1 MNICYEGML
10 FARKGCV
17 TVNWMKALG
26 SMLLFLL
33 VTSVVPAVAQQGV
46 IKEIVF
52 FGNERVDKRI
62 ILKEIKSKVG
72 EPFSPERVREDI
84 KAIYRLGYF
93 RDVQVDVA
101 EAKGEIIL
109 TFAVIEKASVANI
122 VISGNS
128 KLSQED
134 IEGVIEVKRDS
145 VLDMG
150 KVRSSV
156 TEIKKLYTSKRYFGS
171 EVEYRVELEQGN
183 KAVVYFD
190 IVEGVKGY
198 LTKIAF
204 VGNKVFGSRRLRGA
218 MKTKQKGWFWWL
230 SGAGKLESDVIELDI
245 NRIRSLYLDEGY
257 VTVKVNTPEIALSK
271 NKKSI
276 QITIRIEEG
285 EQYKLGSLDITGDI
299 LTTKEELLKG
309 FKSRVHKVYRASLVQ
324 KDLLWLTDQYTDRG
338 YAYADVAPLTMLDQ
352 EKKLVYLTFK
362 IDKGIIAH
370 INRIE
375 IEGNTKTRDKVIRR
389 ELKIAEGDIYS
400 STRLRK
406 SRERVLRSGYFKD
419 VEFSPSPTEKKDL
432 IDLDIRVEEQQMGRL
447 AFGAGYSNV
456 HGVIGSVAL
465 SHGNLF
471 GLGYKASLKVELG
484 GDVRNFNLSFTDPR
498 FLDTPYSL
506 GLTGYN
512 ETEDYDSYSVDV
524 TGGGLTIGREI
535 TENIVASLGYR
546 FERVRIYDVFS
557 TPGKVAVQDDPLTPL
572 PVDEY
577 VAPEPPGGY
586 QPGDYIYDSKGTTTT
601 GKVTFTLTRN
611 TLNDPYF
618 PTNGSN
624 IWVSGSVAGL
634 GGDNFFYSLSAGAS
648 WFHPIVGDLVLNL
661 RATAGTIHPYTN
673 EPVPVN
679 EKFYV
684 GGINTI
690 RGFEYGSAGPLGS
703 RTVYK
708 GVDNVVPLD
717 GRIDEYVFDHKVHSD
732 PIGALNM
739 VVGNVELLYPL
750 SKALGLRAA
759 VFYDVGKGW
768 GGGDPDN
775 RFDNSFLPL
784 RQAVGAGIRWYSPFG
799 PIRVDW
805 GYNLSPRSGRGE
817 KTNAWDF
824 SMGTL
829 F

>member
-1 MNICYEGML
+1 L
-10 FARKGCV
+10 SRKGCV
-17 TVNWMKALG
+17 PVSWMKVLVYI
-26 SMLLFLL
+26 LFFLF

-46 IKEIVF
+46 IKEIVV

-72 EPFSPERVREDI
+72 APFSPETVREDI

-101 EAKGEIIL
+101 ETKGEIIL
-109 TFAVIEKASVANI
+109 TFAVIEKPYVANI
-122 VISGNS
+122 VVSGNS

-134 IEGVIEVKRDS
+134 IEGAIEVKRDS

-171 EVEYRVELEQGN
+171 EVGYRVELEQGN
-183 KAVVYFD
+183 RAVVYFD

-218 MKTKQKGWFWWL
+218 MKTKEKGWFWWL
-230 SGAGKLESDVIELDI
+230 SGAGKLESDVLELDAT
-245 NRIRSLYLDEGY
+245 RIRNLYLDQGY
-257 VTVKVNTPEIALSK
+257 VTVKVDKPEITLSK

-309 FKSRVHKVYRASLVQ
+309 FKSRVNKVYRASLVQ

-338 YAYADVAPLTMLDQ
+338 YAYADVAPLTTLDS
-352 EKKLVYLTFK
+352 EKKLVNLTFK

-456 HGVIGSVAL
+456 HGVIGSVSL

-471 GLGYKASLKVELG
+471 GRGYKASLKVELG
-484 GDVRNFNLSFTDPR
+484 GDVRNFNVSVTDPR
-498 FLDTPYSL
+498 FLDTPFAL
-506 GLTGYN
+506 GLTGYS
-512 ETEDYDSYSVDV
+512 ETDDYDSYSVDV
-524 TGGGLTIGREI
+524 AGGGLTIGREI
-535 TENIVASLGYR
+535 TENIVATLGYR
-546 FERVRIYDVFS
+546 FERVRVYDVFS
-557 TPGKVAVQDDPLTPL
+557 TPGADEIGDDDTL
-572 PVDEY
+572 PGY
-577 VAPEPPGGY
+577 VPAQPPGGY
-586 QPGDYIYDSKGTTTT
+586 QPGDYIYDEWKRGPSLTSK
-601 GKVTFTLTRN
+601 VILTFTRN

-618 PTNGSN
+618 PTEGSE
-624 IWVSGSVAGL
+624 IWVSGAVAGL
-634 GGDNFFYSLSAGAS
+634 GGNNFFYSGSAGAS
-648 WFHPIVGDLVLNL
+648 WFHPIIGDLVLNL
-661 RATAGTIHPYTN
+661 R
-673 EPVPVN
+673 
-679 EKFYV
+679 
-684 GGINTI
+684 
-690 RGFEYGSAGPLGS
+690 GSAGFIRPYS
-703 RTVYK
+703 RKDVPINERFYIGGIKSLRGFDYGMAGPVSYRPVYI
-708 GVDNVVPLD
+708 GVDNDANGLIDRYEKSGNKVP
-717 GRIDEYVFDHKVHSD
+717 DE

-739 VVGNVELLYPL
+739 VVFNTEFLYPL

-759 VFYDVGKGW
+759 AFFDVGKGW
-768 GGGDPDN
+768 GGGETS
-775 RFDNSFLPL
+775 FDNSFWPL
-784 RQAVGAGIRWYSPFG
+784 RYAAGVGIRWYSPFG
-799 PIRVDW
+799 PIRIDW
-805 GYNLSPRSGRGE
+805 GYNLSPKSGRGE
-817 KTNAWDF
+817 KTNVWDF

>member
-1 MNICYEGML
+1 L
-10 FARKGCV
+10 SRKGCV
-17 TVNWMKALG
+17 PVSWMKALG
-26 SMLLFLL
+26 YMLLFLL

-46 IKEIVF
+46 LKEIVV

-101 EAKGEIIL
+101 ETKGEIIL
-109 TFAVIEKASVANI
+109 TFAVIEKPYVANI

-134 IEGVIEVKRDS
+134 IEGAVEVKRDS

-218 MKTKQKGWFWWL
+218 MKTKEKGWFWWL
-230 SGAGKLESDVIELDI
+230 SGAGKMESDVLEVDI
-245 NRIRSLYLDEGY
+245 NRIRSLYLDQGY
-257 VTVKVNTPEIALSK
+257 VTVKVNAPEITLSK

-309 FKSRVHKVYRASLVQ
+309 FKCRVNKVYRASLVQ
-324 KDLLWLTDQYTDRG
+324 KDLLWLTDQYTDKG

-352 EKKLVYLTFK
+352 EKKLVNLTFK

-370 INRIE
+370 INRIA

-456 HGVIGSVAL
+456 HGVIGSVSL

-471 GLGYKASLKVELG
+471 GLGYKAALKVELG
-484 GDVRNFNLSFTDPR
+484 GDVRNFNVSFTDPR
-498 FLDTPYSL
+498 FLDTPFSL
-506 GLTGYN
+506 GLVGYS
-512 ETEDYDSYSVDV
+512 ETDTYDNYSVDV
-524 TGGGLTIGREI
+524 AGGGLTIGREI
-535 TENIVASLGYR
+535 TENIVATLGYR
-546 FERVRIYDVFS
+546 FERVRIYDVYS
-557 TPGKVAVQDDPLTPL
+557 TSGTPVADDPTTPL
-572 PVDEY
+572 VDESLN
-577 VAPEPPGGY
+577 AIPPQGY
-586 QPGDYIYDSKGTTTT
+586 QPGDYIYDEWKRGPSLTS
-601 GKVTFTLTRN
+601 KVTLTFARN

-618 PTNGSN
+618 PTNGSE
-624 IWVSGSVAGL
+624 IWVSGALAGL
-634 GGDNFFYSLSAGAS
+634 GGNNYFYSASAGAS

-661 RATAGTIHPYTN
+661 RGSAGFIRPYSHKDVPIN
-673 EPVPVN
+673 ER
-679 EKFYV
+679 FYV
-684 GGINTI
+684 GGIKSL
-690 RGFEYGSAGPLGS
+690 RGFDYGMAGPVEMPKV
-703 RTVYK
+703 RYW
-708 GVDNVVPLD
+708 DHD
-717 GRIDEYVFDHKVHSD
+717 GDGTADKAYSTFGGDTL
-732 PIGALNM
+732 GALNM
-739 VVGNVELLYPL
+739 VVFNTEFLYPL

-759 VFYDVGKGW
+759 AFFDVGKGW
-768 GGGDPDN
+768 GGGDN
-775 RFDNSFLPL
+775 SFDNSFWPL
-784 RQAVGAGIRWYSPFG
+784 RYAAGVGIRWYSPFG

-805 GYNLSPRSGRGE
+805 GYNLSQRSGRGE
-817 KTNAWDF
+817 KTNVWDF

>member
-1 MNICYEGML
+1 LTREIY
-10 FARKGCV
+10 V
-17 TVNWMKALG
+17 TMRWTKTLG
-26 SMLLFLL
+26 SMLLLLL
-33 VTSVVPAVAQQGV
+33 VTSVVPAIAQQGV
-46 IKEIVF
+46 IKEIVV

-72 EPFSPERVREDI
+72 DPFSPEKVREDI

-101 EAKGEIIL
+101 ETKGEIIL
-109 TFAVIEKASVANI
+109 TFAVIEKPYVANI
-122 VISGNS
+122 VISGNN
-128 KLSQED
+128 KLSVED

-145 VLDMG
+145 VLDIG

-183 KAVVYFD
+183 KSVVYFD

-204 VGNKVFGSRRLRGA
+204 MGNKVFGSRKLRGV
-218 MKTKQKGWFWWL
+218 MKTKEKGWFWWL
-230 SGAGKLESDVIELDI
+230 SGAGKLEKDVLDLDV

-257 VTVKVNTPEIALSK
+257 VTVKVNEPELTLSK

-276 QITIRIEEG
+276 QITMRIEEG

-299 LTTKEELLKG
+299 LATKEELLKG
-309 FKSRVHKVYRASLVQ
+309 FKSSVKKVYRSSLVQ
-324 KDLLWLTDQYTDRG
+324 KDLLWLTDQYTDKG

-352 EKKLVYLTFK
+352 EKKLVHLTFK
-362 IDKGIIAH
+362 IDKGIEVF

-389 ELKIAEGDIYS
+389 ELKIAEGDLYS

-419 VEFSPSPTEKKDL
+419 VEFSPSPTEKKEL
-432 IDLDIRVEEQQMGRL
+432 IDLDIRVEEQQMGKL

-456 HGVIGSVAL
+456 HGVVGSVAL

-471 GLGYKASLKVELG
+471 GRGFKGNFKVEVG
-484 GDVRNFNLSFTDPR
+484 ADVQNFNISLTDPR
-498 FLDTPYSL
+498 FLDTQTSVSV
-506 GLTGYN
+506 TGYK
-512 ETEDYDSYSVDV
+512 ESESYDTYAVDV
-524 TGGGLTIGREI
+524 AGGGIIIGREI
-535 TENIVASLGYR
+535 TENIVAALGYR
-546 FERVRIYDVFS
+546 FEQVRVHDVFS
-557 TPGKVAVQDDPLTPL
+557 VPGQPSPPGPPPPL
-572 PVDEY
+572 P
-577 VAPEPPGGY
+577 PQGY
-586 QPGDYIYDSKGTTTT
+586 QPGDDIYDEWQRGASTTS
-601 GKVTFTLTRN
+601 KVTFTLTRN

-618 PTNGSN
+618 PTKGSN
-624 IWVSGSVAGL
+624 IWISGAIAGL
-634 GGDNFFYSLSAGAS
+634 GGNNYFYSVSGGAS

-661 RATAGTIHPYTN
+661 RANAGTVQAYTST
-673 EPVPVN
+673 PVPIN
-679 EKFYV
+679 ERFYV
-684 GGINTI
+684 GGINTL
-690 RGFEYGSAGPLGS
+690 RGFEYGSAGPVQNRVHTWDHDS
-703 RTVYK
+703 NPITPE
-708 GVDNVVPLD
+708 VP
-717 GRIDEYVFDHKVHSD
+717 FAASTSHD

-739 VVGNVELLYPL
+739 VAFNTELLYPL

-759 VFYDVGKGW
+759 VFFDVGKGW
-768 GGGDPDN
+768 GGGDTK
-775 RFDNSFLPL
+775 FDNNFWPL
-784 RQAVGAGIRWYSPFG
+784 RYAAGAGIRWYSPFG

-805 GYNLSPRSGRGE
+805 GYNLSPKASRGE
-817 KTNAWDF
+817 KTNVWDF

>member
-1 MNICYEGML
+1 L
-10 FARKGCV
+10 TRKGYV
-17 TVNWMKALG
+17 PVSWMKALVY
-26 SMLLFLL
+26 SLLFLL
-33 VTSVVPAVAQQGV
+33 VTSIVPAVAQQGV
-46 IKEIVF
+46 LKEIVV

-72 EPFSPERVREDI
+72 APFAPETVREDI
-84 KAIYRLGYF
+84 KAIYRLGFF

-101 EAKGEIIL
+101 ETKGEIIL
-109 TFAVIEKASVANI
+109 TFAVIEKPYVANI

-134 IEGVIEVKRDS
+134 IEGAVEVKRDS

-171 EVEYRVELEQGN
+171 EVAYRVELEQGN
-183 KAVVYFD
+183 RAVVYFD

-198 LTKIAF
+198 LTKIVF

-218 MKTKQKGWFWWL
+218 MKTKEKGWFWWL
-230 SGAGKLESDVIELDI
+230 SGAGKLESDVLELDV

-257 VTVKVNTPEIALSK
+257 VTVKVNTPEVTLSK

-309 FKSRVHKVYRASLVQ
+309 FKSRVNKVYRAYMVQ

-338 YAYADVAPLTMLDQ
+338 YAYADVAPLTTLDS

-389 ELKIAEGDIYS
+389 DLKIAEGDIYS
-400 STRLRK
+400 STRIRK

-419 VEFSPSPTEKKDL
+419 VEFNPSPTEKKDL
-432 IDLDIRVEEQQMGRL
+432 IDLDIRVEEQQMGKL

-471 GLGYKASLKVELG
+471 GRGYKASIRVELG
-484 GDVRNFNLSFTDPR
+484 GDVRNFYVSFTDPR

-506 GLTGYN
+506 SLTGYN
-512 ETEDYDSYSVDV
+512 ETDDYDTYSVDV
-524 TGGGLTIGREI
+524 AGGGLTIGREI
-535 TENIVASLGYR
+535 AENITAALGYR
-546 FERVRIYDVFS
+546 FEQVRIHDVFS
-557 TPGKVAVQDDPLTPL
+557 VPGVPDTIHV
-572 PVDEY
+572 
-577 VAPEPPGGY
+577 PPTDAIPPQGY
-586 QPGDYIYDSKGTTTT
+586 QPGDYIYDQQGTSTT

-618 PTNGSN
+618 PTSGSE
-624 IWVSGSVAGL
+624 IWVAGAVAGL
-634 GGDNFFYSLSAGAS
+634 GGDNFFYSASAGAS

-661 RATAGTIHPYTN
+661 RATAGTIHSYTD
-673 EPVPVN
+673 EPVPIN

-684 GGINTI
+684 GGIKSM
-690 RGFEYGSAGPLGS
+690 RGFEYGFAGPVTHREHTWDDDG
-703 RTVYK
+703 
-708 GVDNVVPLD
+708 NPLTP
-717 GRIDEYVFDHKVHSD
+717 KVAYAGPEKD

-739 VVGNVELLYPL
+739 VVFNTELLYPL

-768 GGGDPDN
+768 GGGDPES

-784 RQAVGAGIRWYSPFG
+784 RQSVGAGIRWYSPFG

-805 GYNLSPRSGRGE
+805 GYNLSQRSGRGE
-817 KTNAWDF
+817 KTNVFDF

>member
-1 MNICYEGML
+1 M
-10 FARKGCV
+10 R
-17 TVNWMKALG
+17 WMKILG
-26 SMLLFLL
+26 SLSLLLL
-33 VTSVVPAVAQQGV
+33 ATSVVPALAQQGA
-46 IKEIVF
+46 IKEIVV

-72 EPFSPERVREDI
+72 ESFSSETVREDI

-101 EAKGEIIL
+101 ETKGEIIL
-109 TFAVIEKASVANI
+109 TFAVIEKPYVANI
-122 VISGNS
+122 VISGNN

-183 KAVVYFD
+183 KAVVSFD

-198 LTKIAF
+198 LTKIVF
-204 VGNKVFGSRRLRGA
+204 VGNKVFGSRKLRGV
-218 MKTKQKGWFWWL
+218 MKTKEKGWFWWL
-230 SGAGKLESDVIELDI
+230 SGAGKLESDVLELDV
-245 NRIRSLYLDEGY
+245 NRIRSLYHDDGY
-257 VTVKVNTPEIALSK
+257 VTVKVNTPEITLAK

-276 QITIRIEEG
+276 QITIKIEEG

-309 FKSRVHKVYRASLVQ
+309 FKSRVNKVYRASLVQ
-324 KDLLWLTDQYTDRG
+324 KDLLWLTDQYTDKG
-338 YAYADVAPLTMLDQ
+338 YAYADVAPLTTLDS

-362 IDKGIIAH
+362 VDKGIIVH
-370 INRIE
+370 ISRIE
-375 IEGNTKTRDKVIRR
+375 MEGNTKTRDKVIRR
-389 ELKIAEGDIYS
+389 ELKIAEGDLYS
-400 STRLRK
+400 STQIRK
-406 SRERVLRSGYFKD
+406 SRERVMRTGYFKD
-419 VEFSPSPTEKKDL
+419 VEFNPSPTEKKDL

-484 GDVRNFNLSFTDPR
+484 GDVRNFNVSVTDPR
-498 FLDTPYSL
+498 FLDTPFSL
-506 GLTGYN
+506 GLTGYS
-512 ETEDYDSYSVDV
+512 ETEEYDAYSVDV
-524 TGGGLTIGREI
+524 AGGGIVIGREI

-546 FERVRIYDVFS
+546 FEQVKIFDVFS
-557 TPGKVAVQDDPLTPL
+557 VQGKPSPPNPD
-572 PVDEY
+572 
-577 VAPEPPGGY
+577 PPGPIPPQGY
-586 QPGDYIYDSKGTTTT
+586 QPGDYIYDQQGTTTT
-601 GKVTFTLTRN
+601 GKAVFTLTRN

-618 PTNGSN
+618 PTSGSE
-624 IWVSGSVAGL
+624 IWVSGTVAGL
-634 GGDNFFYSLSAGAS
+634 GGNNFFYSVSGGAS
-648 WFHPIVGDLVLNL
+648 WFHPVVGDLVLNL
-661 RATAGTIHPYTN
+661 RATAGTIHPYT
-673 EPVPVN
+673 ETPVPVN

-684 GGINTI
+684 GGIKTM
-690 RGFEYGSAGPLGS
+690 RGFEYGFAGPVTRREHTWFDGTN
-703 RTVYK
+703 TVPYA
-708 GVDNVVPLD
+708 GP
-717 GRIDEYVFDHKVHSD
+717 EQE

-739 VVGNVELLYPL
+739 VVGNVEFLYPL
-750 SKALGLRAA
+750 SKALGLRVA
-759 VFYDVGKGW
+759 VFYDIGKGW
-768 GGGDPDN
+768 GGGDPGSE
-775 RFDNSFLPL
+775 FDNSFWPL

-805 GYNLSPRSGRGE
+805 GYNLTPKSGRGE
-817 KTNAWDF
+817 KTNVFDF

>member
-10 FARKGCV
+10 FARKGYI

-26 SMLLFLL
+26 YILLFLL

-46 IKEIVF
+46 IKEIVV

-62 ILKEIKSKVG
+62 ILKEIGSKTG

-109 TFAVIEKASVANI
+109 TFAVIEKPYVANI

-128 KLSQED
+128 KLKQED

-156 TEIKKLYTSKRYFGS
+156 TEIKKLYTSNRYFGS
-171 EVEYRVELEQGN
+171 EVEYRVELALGN

-204 VGNKVFGSRRLRGA
+204 VGNKVFGARKLRGA
-218 MKTKQKGWFWWL
+218 MKTKEKGWFWWL
-230 SGAGKLESDVIELDI
+230 SGAGKLETDALELDV
-245 NRIRSLYLDEGY
+245 NRIRSLYLDQGY
-257 VTVKVNTPEIALSK
+257 VTVKVNTPEITLSK

-285 EQYKLGSLDITGDI
+285 EQYKLGSLDVTGDI

-309 FKSRVHKVYRASLVQ
+309 FKSRVNKVYRSSLVQ
-324 KDLLWLTDQYTDRG
+324 KDLLWLTDQYTDKG
-338 YAYADVAPLTMLDQ
+338 YAYADVAPLTMLDN
-352 EKKLVYLTFK
+352 EKKLVNLTFK
-362 IDKGIIAH
+362 IDKGIIVH

-375 IEGNTKTRDKVIRR
+375 MEGNTKTRDKVIRR
-389 ELKIAEGDIYS
+389 ELKIAEGDLYS
-400 STRLRK
+400 STQLRK

-419 VEFSPSPTEKKDL
+419 VEFSPSPTEKKEL

-456 HGVIGSVAL
+456 HGVIGSVSL

-471 GLGYKASLKVELG
+471 GRGYKAEIKVELG
-484 GDVRNFNLSFTDPR
+484 GDVRNFYLSFTNPR

-506 GLTGYN
+506 GVSGYS
-512 ETEDYDSYSVDV
+512 ETDEYDNYSVDV
-524 TGGGLTIGREI
+524 AGGGLTIGREI
-535 TENIVASLGYR
+535 MENIYATLGYR
-546 FERVRIYDVFS
+546 FERVRVFDVYS
-557 TPGKVAVQDDPLTPL
+557 TSGVLEVPDDPLTL
-572 PVDEY
+572 LVDEY
-577 VAPEPPGGY
+577 VAAIPPQGY
-586 QPGDYIYDSKGTTTT
+586 QPRDYIYDEWKRGPSLTS
-601 GKVTFTLTRN
+601 KVTLTFVRN

-618 PTNGSN
+618 PTNGSE
-624 IWVSGSVAGL
+624 IWVSTALAGL
-634 GGDNFFYSLSAGAS
+634 GGNNYFYSASAGAS
-648 WFHPIVGDLVLNL
+648 WFHPIIGDLVLNL
-661 RATAGTIHPYTN
+661 R
-673 EPVPVN
+673 
-679 EKFYV
+679 
-684 GGINTI
+684 
-690 RGFEYGSAGPLGS
+690 GSAGFIRPYSNRDVPINERFYLGGIKTLRGFDYGMAGPVESTKLRYWDHNGDGTADQAYSTIGGDPL
-703 RTVYK
+703 
-708 GVDNVVPLD
+708 
-717 GRIDEYVFDHKVHSD
+717 
-732 PIGALNM
+732 GALNM
-739 VVGNVELLYPL
+739 VVFNAEFLYPL

-759 VFYDVGKGW
+759 AFYDVGKGW
-768 GGGDPDN
+768 GGGDN
-775 RFDNSFLPL
+775 SFDNSFTPL
-784 RQAVGAGIRWYSPFG
+784 RQAVGVGIRWYSPFG

-805 GYNLSPRSGRGE
+805 GYNIMPKSGRGE
-817 KTNAWDF
+817 KTNVWDF

>member
-1 MNICYEGML
+1 MEEWSENIVYKEMNICYVEML
-10 FARKGCV
+10 FDPRGYV
-17 TVNWMKALG
+17 TVHWIKALG
-26 SMLLFLL
+26 PMLLLLL
-33 VTSVVPAVAQQGV
+33 VTSVAPALAQQGA
-46 IKEIVF
+46 IKEIVV
-52 FGNERVDKRI
+52 FGNERIDKRI

-72 EPFSPERVREDI
+72 APFAPETVREDI

-101 EAKGEIIL
+101 ETKGEIIL
-109 TFAVIEKASVANI
+109 TFAVIEKPYVANI

-128 KLSQED
+128 KLKQEE

-156 TEIKKLYTSKRYFGS
+156 TEVKKLYTSNRYFGS

-204 VGNKVFGSRRLRGA
+204 VGNKVFGSRKLRGA
-218 MKTKQKGWFWWL
+218 MKTKEKGWFWWL
-230 SGAGKLESDVIELDI
+230 SGAGKLEKDVLDLDV

-257 VTVKVNTPEIALSK
+257 VTVKVNEPELTLSK

-276 QITIRIEEG
+276 KITVRVEEG

-309 FKSRVHKVYRASLVQ
+309 FKSSVNKVYRSSLVQ
-324 KDLLWLTDQYTDRG
+324 KDLLWLTDQYTDKG

-352 EKKLVYLTFK
+352 EKKLVNLTFK
-362 IDKGIIAH
+362 IDKGIEVF

-389 ELKIAEGDIYS
+389 ELKIAEGDLYS
-400 STRLRK
+400 STQLRK
-406 SRERVLRSGYFKD
+406 SRERVMRTQYFKD

-432 IDLDIRVEEQQMGRL
+432 IDLDIRVEEQQMGKL
-447 AFGAGYSNV
+447 AFGAGYSNE

-471 GLGYKASLKVELG
+471 GRGYKGNIKVELG
-484 GDVRNFNLSFTDPR
+484 AEVRNFNVTLTDPR
-498 FLDTPYSL
+498 FLDTQASVSVTAYS
-506 GLTGYN
+506 
-512 ETEDYDSYSVDV
+512 ETEEYDTYSVDLA
-524 TGGGLTIGREI
+524 GGGIIIGREI

-546 FERVRIYDVFS
+546 FERVRLHDVYSFPGQPS
-557 TPGKVAVQDDPLTPL
+557 PPAPTPIPPL
-572 PVDEY
+572 
-577 VAPEPPGGY
+577 GY
-586 QPGDYIYDSKGTTTT
+586 QPGDDIYDEWKRGVSTTS
-601 GKVTFTLTRN
+601 KVTLMLTRN

-618 PTNGSN
+618 PTKGSN
-624 IWVSGSVAGL
+624 IWVSGAIAGL
-634 GGDNFFYSLSAGAS
+634 GGNNFFYSLSGGAS

-661 RATAGTIHPYTN
+661 RATAGTVQPYTST
-673 EPVPVN
+673 PVPTN
-679 EKFYV
+679 ERFYV

-690 RGFEYGSAGPLGS
+690 RGFDYGMAGP
-703 RTVYK
+703 VQ
-708 GVDNVVPLD
+708 NVVRLWDSDGNGTLD
-717 GRIDEYVFDHKVHSD
+717 SAYASASDD

-739 VVGNVELLYPL
+739 VVFNTELLYPL

-759 VFYDVGKGW
+759 VFFDVGKGW
-768 GGGDPDN
+768 GGGDT
-775 RFDNSFLPL
+775 RFDNSFWPL
-784 RQAVGAGIRWYSPFG
+784 RYAAGAGIRWYSPFG

-805 GYNLSPRSGRGE
+805 GFNLSPKEGRGE
-817 KTNAWDF
+817 KSNVWDF

>member
-10 FARKGCV
+10 FARKGYV

-26 SMLLFLL
+26 YMLLFLL
-33 VTSVVPAVAQQGV
+33 VTFVVPAVAQQGV
-46 IKEIVF
+46 IKEIVV
-52 FGNERVDKRI
+52 FGNERADKRI
-62 ILKEIKSKVG
+62 ILKEIGSKTG

-101 EAKGEIIL
+101 ETKGEIIL
-109 TFAVIEKASVANI
+109 TFAVIEKPYVANI
-122 VISGNS
+122 VISGNN
-128 KLSQED
+128 KLKQED

-156 TEIKKLYTSKRYFGS
+156 TEIKKFYTSKRYFGS
-171 EVEYRVELEQGN
+171 EVEYRVELALGN

-204 VGNKVFGSRRLRGA
+204 VGNKVFGARKLRGV
-218 MKTKQKGWFWWL
+218 MKTKEKGWFWWL
-230 SGAGKLESDVIELDI
+230 SGAGKLETDALELDA
-245 NRIRSLYLDEGY
+245 NRIRNLYLDHGY
-257 VTVKVNTPEIALSK
+257 VTVKASEPAITLSK

-276 QITIRIEEG
+276 QLTIKIEEG
-285 EQYKLGSLDITGDI
+285 EQYKLGSLDVTGDI
-299 LTTKEELLKG
+299 LITKEELFKG
-309 FKSRVHKVYRASLVQ
+309 FKSRVNKVYRSSLVQ
-324 KDLLWLTDQYTDRG
+324 KDLLWLTDQYTDKG
-338 YAYADVAPLTMLDQ
+338 YAYADVAPLTMLDN
-352 EKKLVYLTFK
+352 EKKLVHLTFK
-362 IDKGIIAH
+362 IDKGIIVH

-375 IEGNTKTRDKVIRR
+375 MEGNIKTRDKVIRR
-389 ELKIAEGDIYS
+389 ELKIAEGDLYS
-400 STRLRK
+400 STKLRK

-471 GLGYKASLKVELG
+471 GRGYKAEIKVELG
-484 GDVRNFNLSFTDPR
+484 GDVRNFSLNFTNPR

-506 GLTGYN
+506 GVSGYSTTD
-512 ETEDYDSYSVDV
+512 EYDNYSVDV
-524 TGGGLTIGREI
+524 AGGGLTIGREI
-535 TENIVASLGYR
+535 MENIYATLGYR
-546 FERVRIYDVFS
+546 FERVRVYDVYS
-557 TPGKVAVQDDPLTPL
+557 TAGEDAVQDNLATPE
-572 PVDEY
+572 DEY
-577 VAPEPPGGY
+577 VAPIPPLGY
-586 QPGDYIYDSKGTTTT
+586 HAGDYIYDEWKRGPSLTS
-601 GKVTFTLTRN
+601 KVTLAFTRN

-618 PTNGSN
+618 PTNGSE
-624 IWVSGSVAGL
+624 IWVAGAVAGL
-634 GGDNFFYSLSAGAS
+634 GGNNFFYSASTGAS
-648 WFHPIVGDLVLNL
+648 WFHPIIGDLVLNL
-661 RATAGTIHPYTN
+661 RGSAGFIRPYSHKDVPIN
-673 EPVPVN
+673 ER
-679 EKFYV
+679 FYV
-684 GGINTI
+684 GGIKSL
-690 RGFEYGSAGPLGS
+690 RGFDYGIAGPLGTA
-703 RTVYK
+703 TVYT
-708 GVDNVVPLD
+708 GVNTVDPPD
-717 GRIDEYVFDHKVHSD
+717 SRIDTYEDAGKVSSGD

-739 VVGNVELLYPL
+739 VIFNTELLYPL

-759 VFYDVGKGW
+759 VFYDIGKGW
-768 GGGDPDN
+768 GGGN
-775 RFDNSFLPL
+775 NSFDNSFTPL
-784 RQAVGAGIRWYSPFG
+784 RQAAGVGIRWYSPFG
-799 PIRVDW
+799 PIRIDW

-817 KTNAWDF
+817 KTNVWDF